1 MASVPVFCRDFWAE
15 RKKAPEG
22 GCSPGKKGLMILYLF
37 ALVGDVLDLNC
48 NCSIAALISG
58 FDNDSNL
65 CPIAFKFHA
74 VVGIFDLSNFFSDL
88 INQICYKTSSL
99 VVCIHSKCCV
109 LLIRTNIGVNIKH
122 KGSRKA
128 GINLCIKVGLSGFIE
143 LTTLV
148 IPDSAICITQTYSIR
163 IFAELL
169 PDIIFQRSF
178 RGCAASGGEHHHSH
192 HTCQQQGYK
201 FFQVFHKGIPP
212 ISVFCGYVSF
222 FSKGFRNHRCLS
234 ALIISDA

>member
-1 MASVPVFCRDFWAE
+1 
-15 RKKAPEG
+15 
-22 GCSPGKKGLMILYLF
+22 MILYLF

-169 PDIIFQRSF
+169 PDIIFQWSL
-178 RGCAASGGEHHHSH
+178 RGCAATGGEHHHSH
-192 HTCQQQGYK
+192 CACKQQ
-201 FFQVFHKGIPP
+201 
-212 ISVFCGYVSF
+212 
-222 FSKGFRNHRCLS
+222 
-234 ALIISDA
+234 SDDL